1 MSKYFCPMPFV
12 NIEARTDGTIGVCC
26 QLDNVIRQPNG
37 RPYNLGE
44 HVLSDGWN
52 SEWVK
57 DLRDQFLAG
66 EKPSACYSCW
76 TAEDAGIDSKRLR
89 ALRDFPDVLDRV
101 QAGTQQSKPVSMD
114 LKLGNICN
122 NRCRICSSYASSL
135 WVPEEKA
142 RDGDSNRFWDDMRQA
157 GRWPERNSA
166 FWDDFR
172 DFSSDVELMEFY
184 GGEPLLINEHYDILQ
199 NLVDTGRSSNIVL
212 MYNTNGSVWPKRG
225 IDLWP
230 HFKRVLLSFSIDG
243 VGAQFE
249 YIRNPA
255 KWATVTDHLQR
266 LQALNMPNLRL
277 DICYTVSIFN
287 IYYMDQI
294 LAWQQADFPNIPVYY
309 NHVYTPQHLSCKVL
323 PRAVKLQIYKKF
335 VNHPSSDVQSSLK
348 YCMDVDYDDSL
359 MQLFYKHTIFS
370 DNYREEK
377 FSQTFPEYY
386 EILKNQGGAPEEF

>member
-1 MSKYFCPMPFV
+1 MSKHFCPMPFV

-26 QLDNVIRQPNG
+26 QLDNVIRQPDG
-37 RPYNLGE
+37 KPYNLGE

-52 SEWVK
+52 SGWLQ
-57 DLRDQFLAG
+57 DLRSQFLAG
-66 EKPSACYSCW
+66 EKPSSCYSCW
-76 TAEDAGIDSKRLR
+76 TAEDAGIDSKRQR
-89 ALRDFPDVLDRV
+89 ALRDFPNTLEQV

-135 WVPEEKA
+135 WVAEEKK
-142 RDGDSNRFWDDMRQA
+142 RDGDSNRFWDDMRVA
-157 GRWPERNSA
+157 GRWPDRNSA

-184 GGEPLLINEHYDILQ
+184 GGEPLLINQHYDILQ
-199 NLVDTGRSSNIVL
+199 NLIDTGRSQNIVL
-212 MYNTNGSVWPKRG
+212 VYNTNGSVWPDRG
-225 IDLWP
+225 IQLWP
-230 HFKRVLLSFSIDG
+230 HFKQVLLSFSIDG
-243 VGAQFE
+243 VGSQFE

-255 KWATVTDHLQR
+255 KWHTVNDHLHR
-266 LQALNMPNLRL
+266 LQALNMPNLRI

-294 LAWQQADFPNIPVYY
+294 LDWQQAEFPDIPVYY

-335 VNHPSSDVQSSLK
+335 ANHPSPDVQSSLK
-348 YCMDVDYDDSL
+348 YCMDVNYDPAL
-359 MQLFYKHTIFS
+359 MKLFYEHTAFS
-370 DNYREEK
+370 DQYRSEQ
-377 FSQTFPEYY
+377 FANTFPEFHS
-386 EILKNQGGAPEEF
+386 ILKEHGNAPEEF